1 MGDKMQTVKKW
12 QGIPDC
18 SEPDEFL
25 YAPDVNSMLRCI
37 KRERKQ
43 RLDPDG
49 YREEMRQASERA
61 RQKQV
66 KGSKEG
72 GKKE

>member
-1 MGDKMQTVKKW
+1 MTEKW

-25 YAPDVNSMLRCI
+25 FPPDTNSMLRSI
-37 KRERKQ
+37 KLKRKLA
-43 RLDPDG
+43 LDPDG

-61 RQKQV
+61 KLKTV

>member
-1 MGDKMQTVKKW
+1 MTEKW
-12 QGIPDC
+12 KGIPDC

-25 YAPDVNSMLRCI
+25 YPPDVNSMLRCI
-37 KRERKQ
+37 KREREQ
-43 RLDPDG
+43 LLDPVG
-49 YREEMRQASERA
+49 YRKRIADVIKRA
-61 RQKQV
+61 GEKKI